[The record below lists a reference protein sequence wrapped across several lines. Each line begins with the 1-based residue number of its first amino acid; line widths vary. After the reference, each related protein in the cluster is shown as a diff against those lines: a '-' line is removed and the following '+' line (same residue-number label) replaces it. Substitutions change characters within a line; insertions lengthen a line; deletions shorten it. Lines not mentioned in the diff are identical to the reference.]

1 MIQWTSGVGQKKR
14 LRLPVS
20 LGIRLHPKTFESLR
34 LRLRNP
40 ASSHQQRDNKTT
52 SQNNMWSLRR
62 FYAQQATCQITRTSG
77 DNWKNETCPP
87 SPPGHHTWNTCDAS
101 FMIVRWSLSSSSLLI
116 DDSASFF
123 ARDLAKSSYNW
134 SCVEEKRFVT
144 CVAGT
149 AAKHTGERLK
159 WFTAQRSKS
168 ATDFR
173 VRRTTQLLSQLSL
186 SHTSRTE
193 VFTAKNEEATFTF
206 DWQLKHQFV
215 NKYYAT
221 IRTPWRAT
229 DFHNTK

>member
-87 SPPGHHTWNTCDAS
+87 SPPRAIIPGTHVTRLSWSFADRCRHRACLLMTQHLFSLVTWQNLHTIEAAWKKSDLLPVLLAQQLNTQA
-101 FMIVRWSLSSSSLLI
+101 RGWSDLLRNAV
-116 DDSASFF
+116 S
-123 ARDLAKSSYNW
+123 
-134 SCVEEKRFVT
+134 
-144 CVAGT
+144 
-149 AAKHTGERLK
+149 
-159 WFTAQRSKS
+159 QRQIS
-168 ATDFR
+168 
-173 VRRTTQLLSQLSL
+173 
-186 SHTSRTE
+186 E
-193 VFTAKNEEATFTF
+193 
-206 DWQLKHQFV
+206 
-215 NKYYAT
+215 
-221 IRTPWRAT
+221 
-229 DFHNTK
+229 